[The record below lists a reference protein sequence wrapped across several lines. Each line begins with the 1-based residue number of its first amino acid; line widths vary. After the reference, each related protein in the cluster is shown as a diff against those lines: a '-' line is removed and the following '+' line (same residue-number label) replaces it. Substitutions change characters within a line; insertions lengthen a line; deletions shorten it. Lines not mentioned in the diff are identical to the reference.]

1 MLVKKAKHMEALYNM
16 KKKMILPFAIL
27 CAVPFIMVLGN
38 SMLIP
43 LLPNMKSEMNLS
55 LFQVGLI
62 ITAFSV
68 PAGIVIPIAGYLSD
82 QFGRKKIITPA
93 LIIYG
98 TGGLIAG
105 ISALLL
111 AQPYIPIMIG
121 RVIQGIGAGGTY
133 QLAMALTGDIFQSNE
148 RTKALGLLEAANGLG
163 KVVSPISGA
172 ALGLLIWFAPFF
184 AYGFLAIPIAI
195 AVWFIVKEP
204 AQEKKQNIHGAEYFK
219 QLKDIFK
226 QKGMSLLACFLAGS
240 IVLFILFGVLSY
252 ISDILEQQYNI
263 RGFATGLLIAIPVA
277 SMALTS
283 YLSGT
288 ILQNKIGDVLKYTIL
303 GGLVVIATSISLI
316 AFVTNIYF
324 LFGALL
330 FMGIGTG
337 AVLPAINML
346 ITSAAET
353 AERGIITCLY
363 GSVRFFGVAVGPPAF
378 GFVTEIGKLS
388 LFLAAAGLV
397 IISIVVAFILIKSKV
412 LLPPKLLQ
420 DS

>member
-1 MLVKKAKHMEALYNM
+1 M
-16 KKKMILPFAIL
+16 KKKMMLPFAIL

-43 LLPNMKSEMNLS
+43 LLPDMRSEMDLT

-62 ITAFSV
+62 ITAFSI

-111 AQPYIPIMIG
+111 TKPYIPIMVG

-148 RTKALGLLEAANGLG
+148 RAKALGLLEAANGLG

-184 AYGFLAIPIAI
+184 AYGLLAIPIAF
-195 AVWFIVKEP
+195 AVWFIVEEP
-204 AQEKKQNIHGAEYFK
+204 QQEDKKKIESSKYLSE
-219 QLKDIFK
+219 LKKIFEN
-226 QKGMSLLACFLAGS
+226 KGMSLAACFLAGS
-240 IVLFILFGVLSY
+240 VVLFILFGVLSY
-252 ISDILEQQYNI
+252 ISDLLEQQYNI
-263 RGFATGLLIAIPVA
+263 KGFATGLLIAIPVA

-288 ILQNKIGDVLKYTIL
+288 ILQNKLGAVLKYTIL
-303 GGLVVIATSISLI
+303 GGLLVVAGAMALI
-316 AFVTNIYF
+316 AFVSNIY
-324 LFGALL
+324 LL
-330 FMGIGTG
+330 FVALIAMGIGTG
-337 AVLPAINML
+337 AVLPAINTL

-363 GSVRFFGVAVGPPAF
+363 GSMRFFGVAVGPPAF
-378 GFVTEIGKLS
+378 GFVTEIGKLP
-388 LFLAAAGLV
+388 LFLAASGLV
-397 IISIVVAFILIKSKV
+397 IFSIVIAFILIKSKV
-412 LLPPKLLQ
+412 LLPPELLQ
-420 DS
+420 GS